1 MTIKI
6 KIIIMIVVVV
16 VVVDIIII
24 TIDIRSDEG
33 GHIKDDSIYY
43 YLTKPSAE

>member
-6 KIIIMIVVVV
+6 KIKIIVVVS
-16 VVVDIIII
+16 III
-24 TIDIRSDEG
+24 TIDIIIRSDEG

-43 YLTKPSAE
+43 YLTKPSTE